1 MTSGSFYLKTFAS
14 AAAAAL
20 LIQALPANAQE
31 ANATD
36 SVAAPT
42 SAPAAAPDATAATPA
57 APAAPAAPTAPAPA
71 FTATANVGLFTQ
83 YVFRG
88 LTQTNEKPALQGGF
102 DVSHES
108 GLYAGIW
115 GSNISWISDAT
126 PGASASLEADL
137 YGGYKYAVSDTIT
150 TDIGFLHYAYPG
162 TMPAGST
169 SANTNEDYVGVD
181 AKWISLRYSY
191 SLGDTFGAANTRGT
205 SYTDLTVSQDLF
217 AGISGV
223 AHIGRQAY
231 TGSNSGNLS
240 YTDWKLG
247 VSRDFSGY
255 VVGAF
260 YTDTNA
266 KNAGYFVNGKNLGR
280 SHVVLSLSHTL

>member
-1 MTSGSFYLKTFAS
+1 MTSGSFHLKTLAS
-14 AAAAAL
+14 AAVAAL
-20 LIQALPANAQE
+20 LLQALPASAQE
-31 ANATD
+31 TNATEP
-36 SVAAPT
+36 AT
-42 SAPAAAPDATAATPA
+42 APATDTA
-57 APAAPAAPTAPAPA
+57 APAATPPTAPAPA

-108 GLYAGIW
+108 GLYAGVW

-137 YGGYKYAVSDTIT
+137 YGGYKLAVTDTIT

-162 TMPAGST
+162 TMPAGTT
-169 SANTNEDYVGVD
+169 SANTNEVYVGVD

-205 SYTDLTVSQDLF
+205 SYTDLTLSHDLF
-217 AGISGV
+217 AGLSGV

-231 TGSNSGNLS
+231 SGSNSGNLS

-266 KNAGYFVNGKNLGR
+266 KNAGYFVDGKNLGR
-280 SHVVLSLSHTL
+280 SHVVLSVSHTM